1 MEILLNDQPLDFTLE
16 GERTLGEVVHGL
28 ERWLEGSAL
37 VLYSVRHGGRELLGL
52 PAEQWAGT
60 PQSEVGR
67 LEVSVKH
74 TGELARA
81 NLRTVAEFLAL
92 ASGFASR
99 AEADPAL
106 AAELSRGLPA
116 LAESLRRHFPPEEVE
131 AGLAGLAALL
141 GGGGPGDPGGPSRQ
155 QTVTCLEQLEDRV
168 ARKLE
173 ELENPR
179 AALGRLASDLEPCLA
194 RASDVS
200 LLLQTGRDREAME
213 LIVRFTE
220 LSQALVR
227 ALESAALPA
236 VDGQEPREFFGELN
250 RMLKELA
257 QAFEARD
264 TVLIGDLMEYEIAP
278 RLRRLQAVLS

>member
-1 MEILLNDQPLDFTLE
+1 
-16 GERTLGEVVHGL
+16 
-28 ERWLEGSAL
+28 
-37 VLYSVRHGGRELLGL
+37 
-52 PAEQWAGT
+52 
-60 PQSEVGR
+60 VGR

-92 ASGFASR
+92 ARGFAAR
-99 AEADPAL
+99 AESDPAL
-106 AAELSRGLPA
+106 AAELSRGVPSLV
-116 LAESLRRHFPPEEVE
+116 ESLRRHFPPEEVE

-141 GGGGPGDPGGPSRQ
+141 KEGNPDDPGGPSRRQ
-155 QTVTCLEQLEDRV
+155 IVTRLEQLEDQV
-168 ARKLE
+168 ARKLG
-173 ELENPR
+173 ELEGPGV
-179 AALGRLASDLEPCLA
+179 ALGRLAEELEPCLE
-194 RASDVS
+194 RAADVS

-227 ALESAALPA
+227 ALASADLPT
-236 VDGQEPREFFGELN
+236 VDGREPREFFSELN
-250 RMLKELA
+250 RMLRELA

-278 RLRRLQAVLS
+278 RLRKLQAVLS

>member
-1 MEILLNDQPLDFTLE
+1 VEILLNDQPLDFTLE
-16 GERTLGEVVHGL
+16 GERTLGDVVRGL

-67 LEVSVKH
+67 LEVSVRH
-74 TGELARA
+74 TEELARA

-92 ASGFASR
+92 ARGFASR
-99 AEADPAL
+99 GEADPAL
-106 AAELSRGLPA
+106 AAELSGGLPA

-131 AGLAGLAALL
+131 EGLAGLAALL
-141 GGGGPGDPGGPSRQ
+141 GEGDPGVRRQDTSSR
-155 QTVTCLEQLEDRV
+155 LEQLEDRV
-168 ARKLE
+168 ARRLE
-173 ELENPR
+173 ELEDPR
-179 AALGRLASDLEPCLA
+179 AALGRLAGDLEPCLA

-227 ALESAALPA
+227 LLESAALPA

-278 RLRRLQAVLS
+278 RLRRLQAVLA

>member
-1 MEILLNDQPLDFTLE
+1 VEILLNDQPLDFTLE
-16 GERTLGEVVHGL
+16 GERTLGEVVVGL
-28 ERWLEGSAL
+28 ERWLQGSSL
-37 VLYSVRHGGRELLGL
+37 VLYSVRHDGRELLGL

-67 LEVSVKH
+67 LEVTVRQ

-81 NLRTVAEFLAL
+81 NLRTAAEFLAL
-92 ASGFASR
+92 ARGFASG

-106 AAELSRGLPA
+106 AAELSRGLAP

-131 AGLAGLAALL
+131 AGLAGLSALL
-141 GGGGPGDPGGPSRQ
+141 DRADPADRDMSGGKEAASGLQ
-155 QTVTCLEQLEDRV
+155 ELEQRV
-168 ARKLE
+168 ARRLQ
-173 ELENPR
+173 ELEDP
-179 AALGRLASDLEPCLA
+179 RLALERLAGELEPCLA
-194 RASDVS
+194 RAAELS

-227 ALESAALPA
+227 LLDSAALPA
-236 VDGQEPREFFGELN
+236 IDGREPGEYFGELN

-257 QAFEARD
+257 QAFEAKD
-264 TVLIGDLMEYEIAP
+264 TVLIGDLMEYEIVP
-278 RLRRLQAVLS
+278 RLRRLQEALA

>member
-81 NLRTVAEFLAL
+81 NLRTVTEFLAL
-92 ASGFASR
+92 ARGFASR

-131 AGLAGLAALL
+131 AGLAGLTTLL
-141 GGGGPGDPGGPSRQ
+141 GEGGPGGPSRQ
-155 QTVTCLEQLEDRV
+155 QTVTCLEQLENRV

-179 AALGRLASDLEPCLA
+179 AALGRLAGDLEPYLA